1 MAAKSISARLAEA
14 KKTTPASLASRPEE
28 VPPVAQDE
36 VSTTVPA
43 TDKMSKIR
51 AARAVP
57 PDETREEKLIRLAN
71 ARVTKACKYI
81 ALVGNLAGYKPT
93 PGQVDKIMAAL
104 GESCARV
111 NNRLDGVRRESITFQ
126 IM

>member
-14 KKTTPASLASRPEE
+14 KKTTSASLATRPEE
-28 VPPVAQDE
+28 VQPVAQE
-36 VSTTVPA
+36 EASTTAPA

-57 PDETREEKLIRLAN
+57 PDETREEKLVRLAN

-81 ALVGNLAGYKPT
+81 TLIGNLAAYKPSDK
-93 PGQVDKIMAAL
+93 QVEKIMSAL

-111 NNRLDGVRRESITFQ
+111 NNRLDGVRRESVTFR
-126 IM
+126 IN

>member
-1 MAAKSISARLAEA
+1 MSKKSFSERLAQA
-14 KKTTPASLASRPEE
+14 KKTASASLAPQPEE
-28 VPPVAQDE
+28 IPPVAQDE
-36 VSTTVPA
+36 ISIPVHA
-43 TDKMSKIR
+43 TDRMRKMR

-57 PDETREEKLIRLAN
+57 PDETREAKLVRLAN

-93 PGQVDKIMAAL
+93 PGQVDKIMTAL

-111 NNRLDGVRRESITFQ
+111 NNRLDGVRRELVNFQ
-126 IM
+126 IN